1 MAIYYVASHRFRQAS
16 ISTPSKCQIA
26 QIKRLRSQARFPF
39 ALLQEN
45 LLIWLAL
52 ALAQATLIT
61 LRYALLA
68 FLSGKLAR
76 SACSN
81 RVQSLSKRINFLF
94 FLFSKERK
102 ETKERKSTSATAI
115 Y

>member
-1 MAIYYVASHRFRQAS
+1 LPKLKVYASKLAFP
-16 ISTPSKCQIA
+16 TLT
-26 QIKRLRSQARFPF
+26 LR
-39 ALLQEN
+39 EK

-81 RVQSLSKRINFLF
+81 RVQSLSRGINFLF